1 MACEVIVSMTSYRT
15 LRQNLSF
22 DKTVYAAQ
30 LDNILL
36 PALKKA

>member
-1 MACEVIVSMTSYRT
+1 MTSYRT

-22 DKTVYAAQ
+22 DKTFYATL